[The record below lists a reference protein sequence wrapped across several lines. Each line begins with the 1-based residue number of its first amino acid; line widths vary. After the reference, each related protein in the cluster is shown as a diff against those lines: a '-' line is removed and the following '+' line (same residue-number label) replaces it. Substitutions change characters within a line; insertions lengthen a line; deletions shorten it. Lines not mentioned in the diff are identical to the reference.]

1 MTYAY
6 QRGKPKNEQEKTQK
20 QINHLKKQ
28 NRKLRQRN
36 ALQYERGFIAG
47 CEATH
52 AFWEE
57 VLSSTKGVGE
67 KTRNKIMLRA
77 KELAEERTRK
87 GEENGA

>member
-6 QRGKPKNEQEKTQK
+6 QRGQPKSEQEKTQK

-52 AFWEE
+52 AFWAD
-57 VLSSTKGVGE
+57 VLSSTKGVGGKDE
-67 KTRNKIMLRA
+67 RKTYAACERIGGRKNK
-77 KELAEERTRK
+77 ER
-87 GEENGA
+87 